1 MYEREGLQRGF
12 TTDPVFC
19 YSLEILKTEN
29 RNQSRPN
36 LNLDSILRDP
46 QKTLDV
52 QVLLEV
58 SKEDLNLPT

>member
-1 MYEREGLQRGF
+1 M
-12 TTDPVFC
+12 FC

-36 LNLDSILRDP
+36 LNLDSVLRDP
-46 QKTLDV
+46 QKALDV

-58 SKEDLNLPT
+58 SKEDLNLST